1 MSSGRIVITG
11 GAGFLGSNLCERYLQ
26 QGWDVV
32 CIDNESS
39 GLSKNVAP
47 LLAHAQF
54 TYLKQDIVRDFRV
67 EGPVD
72 VVLHMASLASP
83 PFYKNFPL
91 ETLLVGSTGTYHC
104 LNLAQ
109 EKSAR
114 IVFASTS
121 EVYGDPA
128 VSPQPEGYWGNV
140 NPIGPRSMYD
150 ESKRYGEA
158 LVTAHRKIRGTNTGI
173 VRIFNTYGPG
183 MRPDDGRVVTAF
195 LTQLLRSKPLNIHGD
210 GLQTRSFCYV
220 DDLVRGIMLM
230 ADSDHSGPINLG
242 NPHGEMSIRELAER
256 LSALFGR
263 EFIVG
268 PPAPPQ
274 DENDPKRRC
283 PDISLA
289 RDVLGWEPV
298 TPFEDGMRA
307 TRDWLRSQLNLD
319 A

>member
-39 GLSKNVAP
+39 GLPRNVAP
-47 LLAHAQF
+47 LLAHTQF
-54 TYLKQDIVRDFRV
+54 TYLKQDIVQGLSV
-67 EGPVD
+67 GGSVD

-109 EKSAR
+109 EKGAR
-114 IVFASTS
+114 LVFASTS

-128 VSPQPEGYWGNV
+128 VSPQPEDYWGNV

-195 LTQLLRSKPLNIHGD
+195 LTQLLRRQPLNIHGD

-289 RDVLGWEPV
+289 RDVLGWEPI